1 MILLNHGMMITP
13 KEFHNHLI
21 QATKFNNK
29 KLTEIV
35 NKRNIDINQY
45 IQMNKFNSIMS
56 KPKIKKK

>member
-21 QATKFNNK
+21 PATKFNNK
-29 KLTEIV
+29 KPTEIV